1 MSISVQS
8 SRRFFKS
15 YFRTICFDILWSGV
29 VFLWRS
35 VHILWAEKEVQNHSH
50 ACRNTQTCQCLL
62 VFWLCVWCKLKL
74 TIYIDIYICFVRW
87 YVLHILSA
95 VQIEF
100 AGSRVGGKKK
110 IIEVIRENKL
120 VHILS
125 DGYLVYTYFIKYC
138 EFMLWFMDISIDVQ
152 WDMTIQGTKLLPSQH
167 PRIGCIRGLL
177 SPSHHMCFGGP
188 PSLRTMWS
196 PNLRW
201 FPGFGHDFS
210 SQL

>member
-1 MSISVQS
+1 MFYVMPSYILCAFRAAILLQNACDYTIYVYIYIYIYMYMSISVQS

-74 TIYIDIYICFVRW
+74 TIYIYIYICFVRW
-87 YVLHILSA
+87 YMLHILSA

-100 AGSRVGGKKK
+100 AGSRVGGKK
-110 IIEVIRENKL
+110 NN
-120 VHILS
+120 
-125 DGYLVYTYFIKYC
+125 
-138 EFMLWFMDISIDVQ
+138 
-152 WDMTIQGTKLLPSQH
+152 
-167 PRIGCIRGLL
+167 
-177 SPSHHMCFGGP
+177 
-188 PSLRTMWS
+188 WS
-196 PNLRW
+196 NS
-201 FPGFGHDFS
+201 GK
-210 SQL
+210 